1 MKAYRPTTPPQ
12 INEMMSRLDLQHQTD
27 TDSSEE
33 QQRKRQPE
41 LLIEVPNYK
50 YETPKY
56 TKERDDMEIDGSS
69 PSSLNFDH
77 ITQLPTPIINNGS
90 FGSFNLTGLPQLP
103 PLEIMK
109 IRNKSMMKFNRAI
122 SEYRPID
129 GKVIQPIYEKRITSN
144 PLIGSNIEDDDM
156 KTDESSKY
164 SSSVFASKFGNFKFV
179 KLLGTGNFSTVVMVE
194 GPAKAKMAVKII
206 SIPLKRKS
214 EIRNHK
220 YFIKRELNILYQLE
234 HPSIVKLLDY
244 SINLSIPKGEIEH
257 GNIESESELEDNDG
271 KDISADV
278 EALSVDNNQLIYL
291 NYCKGGNLFEFSLTN
306 YKKYNRSPQYWRI
319 INQFVIELIDAV
331 RYLHENDII
340 HRDIKLENVL
350 LNHTIEE
357 LLITEVQDT
366 HPLICLTDFGLAKKL
381 HSSHQLLS
389 TRCGSTDYIAPEI
402 LMGLK
407 YNGKLTDLW
416 SVGVL
421 IYCLLEDRLPFDL
434 PNYSYL
440 MNSGISPS
448 VIKRK
453 MSKNTPAHRIA
464 MIDWDWYVINDLL
477 EKLDDMSL
485 KIINNLKKIVQLLI
499 VRKDNRITM
508 EQLVERQEFRDIVNM

>member
-1 MKAYRPTTPPQ
+1 ML
-12 INEMMSRLDLQHQTD
+12 SRLDIQHTPD
-27 TDSSEE
+27 TESSEDKNDSE
-33 QQRKRQPE
+33 RKPE
-41 LLIEVPNYK
+41 LLIKVPNYK
-50 YETPKY
+50 YDTPKY
-56 TKERDDMEIDGSS
+56 TRERDDMEIDGSS
-69 PSSLNFDH
+69 PSSLNFEH
-77 ITQLPTPIINNGS
+77 ITQLPTPIINSGS
-90 FGSFNLTGLPQLP
+90 FGSFNSVGSPQSP
-103 PLEIMK
+103 PLEISK
-109 IRNKSMMKFNRAI
+109 IRNKPMISKFNNRAI

-144 PLIGSNIEDDDM
+144 PLVGDIVEDDDM
-156 KTDESSKY
+156 ATDEISKY
-164 SSSVFASKFGNFKFV
+164 SSSVFSSKFGNFKFI

-220 YFIKRELNILYQLE
+220 YFIKRELNILYQVE

-257 GNIESESELEDNDG
+257 GIVESESELEDNDE

-278 EALSVDNNQLIYL
+278 EALSIDNNQLIYL
-291 NYCKGGNLFEFSLTN
+291 NYCKGGNLFEFSSTN
-306 YKKYNRSPQYWRI
+306 YKKYNRLPQYWKV

-331 RYLHENDII
+331 RYLHENYII

-357 LLITEVQDT
+357 LLISDVQPKNLS
-366 HPLICLTDFGLAKKL
+366 PLICLTDFGLAKKL
-381 HSSHQLLS
+381 HRSHQLLS

-407 YNGKLTDLW
+407 YNGKLTDSW

-421 IYCLLEDRLPFDL
+421 IYCLIEDRLPFDL

-464 MIDWDWYVINDLL
+464 MIDWDWYVINDLQ
-477 EKLDDMSL
+477 EKLDDTSL
-485 KIINNLKKIVQLLI
+485 TIVNNLKKIVQLLI